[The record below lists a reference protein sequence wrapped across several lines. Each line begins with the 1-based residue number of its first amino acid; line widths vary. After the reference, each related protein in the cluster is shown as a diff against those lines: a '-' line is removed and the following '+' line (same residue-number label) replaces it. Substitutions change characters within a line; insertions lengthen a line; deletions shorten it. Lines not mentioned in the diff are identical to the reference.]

1 MKQISIEELKE
12 TYLLGELEQ
21 GIYSTTNEDN
31 EDITVLVDR
40 ENGFDVYTN
49 QSNGW
54 TRLDC
59 YDYDSIDSTWSYSEM
74 YRGKW

>member
-21 GIYSTTNEDN
+21 GIYRT
-31 EDITVLVDR
+31 L
-40 ENGFDVYTN
+40 
-49 QSNGW
+49 
-54 TRLDC
+54 LDC